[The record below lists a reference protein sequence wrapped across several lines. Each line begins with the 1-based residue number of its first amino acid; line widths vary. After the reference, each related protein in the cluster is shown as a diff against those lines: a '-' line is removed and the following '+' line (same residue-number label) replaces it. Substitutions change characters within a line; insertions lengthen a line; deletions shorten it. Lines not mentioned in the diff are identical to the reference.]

1 MGACPTAA
9 RANGAQNAA
18 CAGFLFAGLTF
29 KEWPMRKIKSAAS
42 RLLALCGV
50 IGLSVTGCATDSVVV
65 TGKVRPAISPAEVKV
80 YWRPPVTFE
89 EIAILNTSKN
99 SAFTTGGQKTIDK
112 VIAGLKEQ
120 AAKVGANGVILE
132 GFSDRQTGAI
142 GSGVGSS
149 SVSSNSAVGVG
160 VGGSLGIYKKTGH
173 GVAIFVPP
181 GFAPPPG
188 SQPEGRQP

>member
-1 MGACPTAA
+1 MGI
-9 RANGAQNAA
+9 NA
-18 CAGFLFAGLTF
+18 F
-29 KEWPMRKIKSAAS
+29 SS
-42 RLLALCGV
+42 RMLALSGLLALMAA
-50 IGLSVTGCATDSVVV
+50 CATDSVVI
-65 TGKVRPAISPAEVKV
+65 TGSPRPAISPADVKI
-80 YWRPPVTFE
+80 YSRPPAVFE

-112 VIAGLKEQ
+112 VIAGLREQ

-132 GFSDRQTGAI
+132 GFSDRQTGSL
-142 GSGVGSS
+142 GSGVGST

-181 GFAPPPG
+181 GPAP
-188 SQPEGRQP
+188 

>member
-1 MGACPTAA
+1 MEIQT
-9 RANGAQNAA
+9 
-18 CAGFLFAGLTF
+18 T
-29 KEWPMRKIKSAAS
+29 AAS
-42 RLLALCGV
+42 RIFALCGV
-50 IGLSVTGCATDSVVV
+50 IALCVAACATDSVVV
-65 TGKVRPAISPAEVKV
+65 TGKVRPAISATEVKL
-80 YWRPPVTFE
+80 YWQPPPTFE
-89 EIAILNTSKN
+89 EIAVLNASKS
-99 SAFTTGGQKTIDK
+99 SAFTTGGQKTVDK

-132 GFSDRQTGAI
+132 GFSDRQTGSV

-181 GFAPPPG
+181 GSSP
-188 SQPEGRQP
+188 